1 MMASNHYKPI
11 HVLLSAVA
19 MLAMAGCGID
29 QGGNSNPPPAGAGA
43 STLLVSG
50 PIEGFGSVIVNG
62 RTIDSASASTLV
74 DGNPGIDADLRE
86 GQMVRVIAE
95 VDGNSVSALFIEF
108 QRNVSAAIEAVDV
121 PANTLTILGTTIR
134 TNASTRFDIPGVT
147 RLADLQVDDLVLI
160 SGIPAGTGEILATY
174 IGASDAV
181 EPIEI
186 TARITATDEPALT
199 FSLGALTVDYSQAL
213 LLELPL
219 GVPQVGQI
227 AQVKGSTLSN
237 GVLTA
242 DQVRALPR
250 LPGAFSSAATQFSTG
265 ELAAV
270 GPGPASAPLSV
281 SFVGFVT
288 SDNLPA
294 AVAVD
299 DVAVELDAATVVVGG
314 AQTDLLA
321 GRRIRV
327 DGQLLGVGAVQ
338 ATRITIL

>member
-1 MMASNHYKPI
+1 MMASNNFKPV
-11 HVLLSAVA
+11 HVLLSALV
-19 MLAMAGCGID
+19 LLVMAGCGID
-29 QGGNSNPPPAGAGA
+29 QGGSSNPPPAGAGA

-50 PIEGFGSVIVNG
+50 PITGFGSVIVNG

-74 DGNPGIDADLRE
+74 DGNPGIQADLRE
-86 GQMVRVIAE
+86 GQMIRVIAQ
-95 VDGNSVSALFIEF
+95 VDGNAVSALFIEF
-108 QRNVSAAIEAVDV
+108 QRNVSAAIEAIDA
-121 PANTLTILGTTIR
+121 PANTLTILGKTIR

-147 RLADLQVDDLVLI
+147 RLVDLQVDDLVLV
-160 SGIPAGTGEILATY
+160 SGIPTGTGEILATY

-186 TARITATDEPALT
+186 TARITAADEPALT
-199 FSLGALTVDYSQAL
+199 FALGALTVDYSQAL

-227 AQVKGSTLSN
+227 VQVKGTTLSN

-281 SFVGFVT
+281 SFVGFVS
-288 SDNLPA
+288 SDNLPVA
-294 AVAVD
+294 IAVD
-299 DVAVELDAATVVVGG
+299 DVAVEIDAATVVVGG

-327 DGQLLGVGAVQ
+327 DGQVLNVGAVQ